1 MIGKMRAVAL
11 ERAAVLEELKG
22 LLIDNLH
29 LSLQPDDIDPDAAL
43 FGSGLGLD
51 SVDAVELVVA
61 VEDRFDLDFSR
72 QTAPSEP
79 SSASTGDHAGRT
91 GTAGDGLS
99 GRQIEQSMRIFMRTL
114 NALVDVILWARAQSP
129 LATQTADR
137 SFQANR

>member
-79 SSASTGDHAGRT
+79 SSAKASDQAERT
-91 GTAGDGLS
+91 GASAVGDALS

-129 LATQTADR
+129 LATPSATR
-137 SFQANR
+137 SL